1 MSAMYDPAL
10 DPHPDAPPPIATLGP
25 LPRRRADGWS
35 LVLAS
40 EGIPHQIVPGADG
53 VYLTVAAADAERAS
67 ASLAAYLDEN
77 EHERAAAEFATAR
90 PPRTGPAPAVA
101 GRADVAAGAVVGVLL
116 LIGYAITGDAPHGGP
131 AAAGAAD
138 SGRILGGEIW
148 RVVTALT
155 LHAGLDH
162 VLANVFASAVFL
174 PFAARRFGIG
184 LALFGTLAAGA
195 IGNGLTALLRGPGS
209 VGVGF
214 STAVFGAVGLLA
226 GARLVGGPTT
236 DGRGRLL
243 ALGAAIALLAMLGA
257 GEQTDVLAHA
267 GGLVAGIPL
276 GAALGLA
283 AGGDGAA
290 AAARRRPGGP
300 WQIAAAAATALVVGG
315 AWWIA
320 LG

>member
-1 MSAMYDPAL
+1 MHDPTL
-10 DPHPDAPPPIATLGP
+10 DADPGAPPPIATLGP

-40 EGIPHQIVPGADG
+40 EGIAHHIVGGADG

-67 ASLAAYLDEN
+67 ASLAAYVDEN
-77 EHERAAAEFATAR
+77 AGGGAGAEF
-90 PPRTGPAPAVA
+90 GPARQPRPGPARDVA
-101 GRADVAAGAVVGVLL
+101 GRADVAAGAVTGALL
-116 LIGYAITGDAPHGGP
+116 LVGYAITGDAPFGGAL

-138 SGRILGGEIW
+138 SGRILGGELW

-184 LALFGTLAAGA
+184 LALLGTLAAGA
-195 IGNGLTALLRGPGS
+195 IGNVLTALLRGPGS

-214 STAVFGAVGLLA
+214 STAVFGVVGLLA
-226 GARLVGGPTT
+226 GARLIGGPAG

-243 ALGAAIALLAMLGA
+243 AIGAAIALLAMLGA

-267 GGLVAGIPL
+267 GGLVAGIPI
-276 GAALGLA
+276 GAALGFI
-283 AGGDGAA
+283 AGGDDEAA
-290 AAARRRPGGP
+290 ARRRRPGGP
-300 WQIAAAAATALVVGG
+300 PQIIAAAATALVVGG
-315 AWWIA
+315 AWWMA
-320 LG
+320 LR

>member
-1 MSAMYDPAL
+1 MPSP
-10 DPHPDAPPPIATLGP
+10 
-25 LPRRRADGWS
+25 
-35 LVLAS
+35 
-40 EGIPHQIVPGADG
+40 
-53 VYLTVAAADAERAS
+53 AER
-67 ASLAAYLDEN
+67 
-77 EHERAAAEFATAR
+77 
-90 PPRTGPAPAVA
+90 
-101 GRADVAAGAVVGVLL
+101 DVAAGAVVGVLL

-174 PFAARRFGIG
+174 PFAARRFD
-184 LALFGTLAAGA
+184 
-195 IGNGLTALLRGPGS
+195 R
-209 VGVGF
+209 
-214 STAVFGAVGLLA
+214 A
-226 GARLVGGPTT
+226 GARHAGRRRDRQRPHGAAARSGFGRRRLLDGGLRRGRPVGRRPAHRRPD
-236 DGRGRLL
+236 DGWRGRLL

-257 GEQTDVLAHA
+257 GEQTDVPAQA

-290 AAARRRPGGP
+290 AGARRRPGSA
-300 WQIAAAAATALVVGG
+300 WQIVAAAATAVVVGG